1 MRRSILISGFVGAM
15 LVFASVGKAQE
26 EGPTRSQEI
35 TVQGTGFFTKDS
47 QGNGI
52 SQHSTDT
59 GGVLLN
65 YRFYFNRWLGA
76 EASYGYNRNTLQN
89 FTPSGTLALQSNMH
103 QATGALVVKLP
114 WSIAR
119 LQPYVLGGAGALVF
133 HPTGNAGGFVPG
145 AQNQT
150 KAAFV
155 YGGGADYILTRHV
168 SVRLE
173 YRGLMYGRPEFG
185 LSSLHSGETAHTA
198 EPSAGLGLR
207 F

>member
-1 MRRSILISGFVGAM
+1 MRRSYLVAGVLAM

-26 EGPTRSQEI
+26 EGPARSQQI

-65 YRFYFNRWLGA
+65 YRIFFNRWLGA

-89 FTPSGTLALQSNMH
+89 ITSLGNLGLQSNVH

-119 LQPYVLGGAGALVF
+119 LEPYVLGGAGALF
-133 HPTGNAGGFVPG
+133 FDPTGNAGGFVSG
-145 AQNQT
+145 AAEQT
-150 KAAFV
+150 KATFV
-155 YGGGADYILTRHV
+155 YGGGADYNLTRHV

-173 YRGLMYGRPEFG
+173 YRGLVYGRPDFG
-185 LSSLHSGETAHTA
+185 LATLHSGETAHTA
-198 EPSAGLGLR
+198 EPSIGLGIH